1 MNSTVEFSCYDGSGL
16 SHNSVTTEFWNN
28 EGTHF
33 RDTALVSATVTL
45 CFVLVGVPSN
55 LLIIVSI
62 LWQHLY
68 RQPTYILLLN
78 LAIVDLLMCVLVM
91 PFTII
96 SGFAGGF
103 IFGNTD
109 IIRCRVCQ
117 LGIIFTLFALLTIHI
132 LALLSI
138 DRFIFIKCA
147 LKYHKIVTV
156 KCCTLVC
163 CCLWSVSFV
172 LSSLPLFG
180 FGDLTFG
187 IHVSVCSIHFF
198 GKTQVTNNINYAIF
212 LAVELLIPL
221 TAILVTNVWI
231 LCIIQRQMRKI
242 YSWKNESHENRDNFR
257 SKIQKKLKTSKYMQQ
272 LRLVKVFG
280 AIWIANIITWTPFL
294 IRVIA
299 SILVG
304 DETFNKWFLLY
315 IFLSIIS
322 FAVLHPIIEAS
333 FIPELRKIVVSL
345 LQKKLCCKEQACAW
359 PRANQCHSKSFS
371 DTKFT
376 MCCKD
381 RHFLECLDIWNASV
395 LPMTEVTDIAD

>member
-16 SHNSVTTEFWNN
+16 SHNSVMTEFWNN

-78 LAIVDLLMCVLVM
+78 LAIVALLMCVLVM
-91 PFTII
+91 PFTVI

-103 IFGNTD
+103 IFGDTD

-117 LGIIFTLFALLTIHI
+117 LGIIFSLFALLTIHI

-163 CCLWSVSFV
+163 CCLWLVSFV

-187 IHVSVCSIHFF
+187 IHVSVCSINFI

-221 TAILVTNVWI
+221 TAI
-231 LCIIQRQMRKI
+231 
-242 YSWKNESHENRDNFR
+242 
-257 SKIQKKLKTSKYMQQ
+257 
-272 LRLVKVFG
+272 
-280 AIWIANIITWTPFL
+280 
-294 IRVIA
+294 
-299 SILVG
+299 
-304 DETFNKWFLLY
+304 
-315 IFLSIIS
+315 
-322 FAVLHPIIEAS
+322 
-333 FIPELRKIVVSL
+333 
-345 LQKKLCCKEQACAW
+345 
-359 PRANQCHSKSFS
+359 
-371 DTKFT
+371 
-376 MCCKD
+376 
-381 RHFLECLDIWNASV
+381 
-395 LPMTEVTDIAD
+395 